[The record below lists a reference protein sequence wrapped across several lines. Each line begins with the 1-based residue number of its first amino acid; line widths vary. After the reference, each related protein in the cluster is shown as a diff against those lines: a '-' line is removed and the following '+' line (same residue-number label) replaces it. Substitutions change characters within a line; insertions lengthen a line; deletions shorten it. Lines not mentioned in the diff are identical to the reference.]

1 MRHVGSN
8 DNGQGGMEGRK
19 ILEFNQEQH
28 CGLIRP
34 FGIFTGSTTAIC
46 DSAAEA
52 CRRVLPYYYYYYY
65 HFNKSNKNTEP
76 RATRIAIRAAVLCTG
91 EARLWWNQTVFVSGH
106 GIKDKACVRGVLY

>member
-8 DNGQGGMEGRK
+8 DNGQGGLEGRQ

-52 CRRVLPYYYYYYY
+52 YRRVLPYYY

-76 RATRIAIRAAVLCTG
+76 RAARRARIAVRAAMLCTG
-91 EARLWWNQTVFVSGH
+91 EARLWWNQTVFVSGY

>member
-34 FGIFTGSTTAIC
+34 FGIFTGITTAIC
-46 DSAAEA
+46 DSAAEV
-52 CRRVLPYYYYYYY
+52 CRRVLPYCYY

-76 RATRIAIRAAVLCTG
+76 RETRRARIAIRAAMLCTG
-91 EARLWWNQTVFVSGH
+91 GARLWWNQTVFVSRH
-106 GIKDKACVRGVLY
+106 VIKYQACVRGVLY